1 MRTKRLLLYP
11 RNAYEK
17 HLKLRHSILCFQP
30 QNTTIYGKVEMK
42 AAILTEM
49 GRPRPYATSRP
60 LVVEEVKLDP
70 PGPGELLVKIKATGL
85 CHSDLSVINGDRP
98 RPMPMVLGHEA
109 AGEVLECG
117 SEVADLKPGDQIVL
131 AFVPSCGS
139 CLPCMEGRPALCEP
153 GGRANVAGTLLSGA
167 RLLRFREEPIYH
179 HLGVSGYAEYA
190 VVSRRS
196 AIKVD
201 ASLPGHIAALF
212 GCAVLTGVGAVV
224 NTAKLVVGAR
234 VAIVGLGGVG
244 LSALLGANAAG
255 AIDIVAVDVSP
266 EKLQVASRLGATK
279 TVPAGPEAIEEV
291 RDLTRGGVD
300 FAFEMASSVAAL
312 QLAFDITKRGGTTV
326 TASLPNP
333 EHRFSIP
340 AVQLTAEERTLK
352 GCYLGS
358 CVPARDIPRFI
369 ALYQRGKL
377 PVDRL
382 LSEIISIDELNEA
395 FDRLAEGKSIRQVMT
410 FHSAEEAVH

>member
-1 MRTKRLLLYP
+1 
-11 RNAYEK
+11 
-17 HLKLRHSILCFQP
+17 
-30 QNTTIYGKVEMK
+30 MK
-42 AAILTEM
+42 AAVLTEM
-49 GRPRPYATSRP
+49 GRPRPYLTSKP
-60 LVVEEVKLDP
+60 LVVEEVELDP
-70 PGPGELLVKIKATGL
+70 PGPGELLIGIKAAGL

-117 SEVADLKPGDQIVL
+117 PGVTDLKPGDQIVL

-153 GGRANVAGTLLSGA
+153 GARANLAGTLLSGA
-167 RLLRFREEPIYH
+167 RRLRLNNVPIYH
-179 HLGVSGYAEYA
+179 HIGVSGYAEYT

-196 AIKVD
+196 AVKVD
-201 ASLPGHIAALF
+201 ASLPAREAALF

-224 NTAKLVVGAR
+224 NTAKLQAGTSAAV
-234 VAIVGLGGVG
+234 VGLGGVG
-244 LSALLGANAAG
+244 LSALLGAIAAG
-255 AIDIVAVDVSP
+255 AAEILAVDLSP
-266 EKLQVASRLGATK
+266 EKLEVAAQLGASK
-279 TVPAGPEAIEEV
+279 TVQAGPDAVQEI
-291 RDLTRGGVD
+291 RDLTGGGVD
-300 FAFEMASSVAAL
+300 VAFEMASSVPAL
-312 QLAFDITKRGGTTV
+312 QLAYEITKRGGTTI

-333 EHRFSIP
+333 EHRLSIP

-369 ALYQRGKL
+369 ALYLKGKL
-377 PVDRL
+377 PVNRL
-382 LSEIISIDELNEA
+382 LSETISIDGLNEG

-410 FHSAEEAVH
+410 FA